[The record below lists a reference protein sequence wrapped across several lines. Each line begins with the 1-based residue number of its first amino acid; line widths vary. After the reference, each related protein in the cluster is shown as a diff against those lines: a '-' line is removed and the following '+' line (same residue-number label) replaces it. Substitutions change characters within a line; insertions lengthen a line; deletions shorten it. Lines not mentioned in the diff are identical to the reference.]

1 MDVSSIA
8 AFASANAMANARQE
22 VSLSVLK
29 KAMDI
34 QEQSAMQLLE
44 ALPPV
49 QAPSTGAAGGVIDTW
64 V

>member
-8 AFASANAMANARQE
+8 AFATANAMANVRQE
-22 VSLSVLK
+22 VSLSVLR

-49 QAPSTGAAGGVIDTW
+49 PVANAGAAGGVIDTW

>member
-8 AFASANAMANARQE
+8 AAASANAAAQVQQE
-22 VSLSVLK
+22 VSVSVLK

-49 QAPSTGAAGGVIDTW
+49 PAAPTGTAGGVIDTW

>member
-49 QAPSTGAAGGVIDTW
+49 PAPSTGAAGGVIDTW

>member
-8 AFASANAMANARQE
+8 AFASANAMANVRQE

-34 QEQSAMQLLE
+34 QAQSAIQLLD
-44 ALPPV
+44 ALPQVPATSSASV
-49 QAPSTGAAGGVIDTW
+49 GGVIDTW
-64 V
+64 A